1 MKSRKKHILSILI
14 VTALVTIGTRA
25 SETFAVS
32 IPVNTSA
39 NLVHPALPM
48 PITVT
53 GIANI
58 DVTGTTVNPG
68 NFHLSGPLN
77 AKVLIDFAPT
87 TIKKKGWFVANGQ
100 ARVEFQ
106 DPNTGSVVS
115 FSLAI
120 VTKGR
125 TNSVAKAIGR
135 FRDVAG
141 PPNAHLRG
149 KYHH

>member
-32 IPVNTSA
+32 IPVNTKA
-39 NLVHPALPM
+39 RLVHPALPM

-53 GIANI
+53 GTANI
-58 DVTGTTVNPG
+58 DVTGTTVNLG
-68 NFHLSGPLN
+68 SFNLSGPLD
-77 AKVLIDFAPT
+77 AKVLVDFAPT
-87 TIKKKGWFVANGQ
+87 TIKKKGRFVARGR
-100 ARVEFQ
+100 ARVKFK
-106 DPNTGSVVS
+106 DPRTGSVVR
-115 FSLAI
+115 FSLRI